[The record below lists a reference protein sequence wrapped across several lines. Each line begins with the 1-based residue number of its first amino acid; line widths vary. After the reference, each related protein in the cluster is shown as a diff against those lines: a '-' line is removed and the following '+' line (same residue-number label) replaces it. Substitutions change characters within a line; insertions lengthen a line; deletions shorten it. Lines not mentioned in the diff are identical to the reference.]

1 MQIFEVGDGRCE
13 VEVTETQDR
22 GGSVAARVSFCGI
35 GERPGSEEQR
45 GVLEKQA
52 EADRSRLS
60 RRAKRTSGGVDN
72 IELGRCVL

>member
-1 MQIFEVGDGRCE
+1 MQIFEVGDSRCE

-45 GVLEKQA
+45 RVLEKQA

-60 RRAKRTSGGVDN
+60 RRVKRTSAGVWTT
-72 IELGRCVL
+72 